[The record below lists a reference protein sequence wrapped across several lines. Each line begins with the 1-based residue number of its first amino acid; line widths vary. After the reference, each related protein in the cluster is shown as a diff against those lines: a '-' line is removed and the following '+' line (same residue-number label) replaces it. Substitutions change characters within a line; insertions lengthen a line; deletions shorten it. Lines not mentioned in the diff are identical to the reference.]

1 MEFSCLL
8 AREMVPTV
16 CSCMMGLPL
25 PCKMV
30 IVKVPLISLV
40 KTPMLCIVAAVS
52 LVQFQA
58 YDLTGAFSSRRM
70 DEAMMQIHGIHSL
83 QYSSLEIS

>member
-1 MEFSCLL
+1 
-8 AREMVPTV
+8 
-16 CSCMMGLPL
+16 MMGLPL
-25 PCKMV
+25 PCRMV